1 MRLDR
6 ASTQAADDAAAAAA
20 AASESSCDDDD
31 GDGDVEELGEVETEF
46 ARDVKVRRS
55 GGRPRRN
62 MDDFHSA
69 SSSSNASSTA
79 QR

>member
-6 ASTQAADDAAAAAA
+6 ASTQAADDAAAAA

-62 MDDFHSA
+62 KDDFHSA